1 MDRTQKHPA
10 LGILYYKNTVP
21 GIPLMVCPHS
31 GKICMQDEYESAEGE
46 PIWPFCGHEPKSE
59 KNQDKDQE
67 EKAEEG

>member
-1 MDRTQKHPA
+1 
-10 LGILYYKNTVP
+10 
-21 GIPLMVCPHS
+21 MVCPHS